1 MIKILFVH
9 NQLVCGGAEQA
20 LFELVSLMDK
30 SKFDITILVQY
41 DGGIW
46 EQKFRDAGFRVVSI
60 WDCQKSSRN
69 PLVKWQNRYKRKKIV
84 NALDNDGAGL
94 LDACLNED
102 YDIIVSFNGSTL
114 QNMYFGRNAK
124 TIKYIHGDMATNP
137 EFCENMM
144 RIIDSVRQFDRIIC
158 VSQAAQRSFE
168 QLTGISESVCFHY
181 NPLNSEN
188 VCTLSNQAVSI
199 PADVPY
205 ICAVGRLSPEKGFD
219 RLIRIHKHLVDAGL
233 LHKLIIVGDGEEKEN
248 LNQVITECHAENT
261 VVMVG
266 YQSNPYPY
274 MRHSRFLVCSSYT
287 EGLPVISMEALS
299 LGVPI
304 VSSAPSIRKIFGEEL
319 CGIITENDD
328 AGLEAGIRRMLEDED
343 FYLRSKQGAE
353 KRSAFFDG
361 KRMVKEV
368 EEEFISLLEQ
378 GK

>member
-20 LFELVSLMDK
+20 LFDLVSLMNK

-41 DGGIW
+41 AGGIW

-60 WDCQKSSRN
+60 WDCQKNSRN
-69 PLVKWQNRYKRKKIV
+69 PLVKLQNQYKRKKIV
-84 NALDNDGAGL
+84 KALDNDGADL
-94 LDACLNED
+94 LDACLDED
-102 YDIIVSFNGSTL
+102 FDLIVSFNGSTL
-114 QNMYFGRNAK
+114 QNMYFGRQAK

-137 EFCENMM
+137 EFCKNMM
-144 RIIDSVRQFDRIIC
+144 RIIDSVRKFDKIIC
-158 VSQAAQRSFE
+158 VSKTAQRSFE
-168 QLTGISESVCFHY
+168 QRTGITDTVCFHY

-188 VCTLSNQAVSI
+188 VGTLSNQVVSI
-199 PADVPY
+199 PTDVPY

-219 RLIRIHKHLVDAGL
+219 RLIRIHKRLVDAGL
-233 LHKLIIVGDGEEKEN
+233 PHKLVIVGDGEEKEK
-248 LNQVITECHAENT
+248 LDQVITKCHTEDT
-261 VVMVG
+261 VVMAG

-274 MRHSRFLVCSSYT
+274 MKHCRFLVLPSYS
-287 EGLPVISMEALS
+287 EGLGLVAMEAILLKIPVVAS
-299 LGVPI
+299 VPS
-304 VSSAPSIRKIFGEEL
+304 VREIFGEEL

-328 AGLEAGIRRMLEDED
+328 ASLESGIRKMLEDQD
-343 FYLRSKQGAE
+343 FYLRAKQCAE
-353 KRSAFFDG
+353 KRSVYFDG

>member
-20 LFELVSLMDK
+20 LFDLVSLMNK

-41 DGGIW
+41 AGGIW

-60 WDCQKSSRN
+60 WDCQKNSRN
-69 PLVKWQNRYKRKKIV
+69 PLVKLQNQYKRKKIV
-84 NALDNDGAGL
+84 KALDNDGADL
-94 LDACLNED
+94 LDACLDED
-102 YDIIVSFNGSTL
+102 FDLIVSFNGSTL
-114 QNMYFGRNAK
+114 QNMYFGRQAK

-137 EFCENMM
+137 EFCKNMM
-144 RIIDSVRQFDRIIC
+144 RTIDSVQKFDKIIC
-158 VSQAAQRSFE
+158 VSKTAQRSFE
-168 QLTGISESVCFHY
+168 QLTQITNNVSSHY

-188 VCTLSNQAVSI
+188 VRTLSNQVVSV
-199 PADVPY
+199 PTDVPY

-219 RLIRIHKHLVDAGL
+219 RLIRIHKRLVDAGL
-233 LHKLIIVGDGEEKEN
+233 LHKLVIVGDGDEKEN
-248 LNQVITECHAENT
+248 LNQMIIECRAEDT

-274 MRHSRFLVCSSYT
+274 MKHSRFLVCSSYT
-287 EGLPVISMEALS
+287 EGLPVISMEALT

-304 VSSAPSIRKIFGEEL
+304 VSSAPSIQEIFGEEL

-328 AGLEAGIRRMLEDED
+328 ASLETGIRKMIEDED
-343 FYLRSKQGAE
+343 FYMQSKQGAE
-353 KRSAFFDG
+353 RRSAYFDG